1 MLILDEPANGLD
13 PEGMRWMRGLLRDF
27 ADRGGTVLLSSH
39 LLHEVEAIA
48 DRLVII
54 GNGRIV
60 AQGSRD
66 ELLAGAGTLVRAGDA
81 AALQRGAAAAGLA
94 ATPRSTTAASSST
107 PSPRRSAAPRSTA
120 PSRSPT
126 SARPRAPGSSS
137 CSSTSPRARPTLR
150 PPTSWRPRDDRRRPP
165 RALAAGRDARPGFAR
180 LTLVELRKMTDT
192 RAGFWLQLA
201 VIGLTIAIA
210 GLIVGFGTEQDQ
222 TLVKMLQAT
231 IQPSANLLPVI
242 GILLVSSEWSQR
254 TAQITFT
261 QVPRRTRVIGAKL
274 LAALVVSIAAFAISV
289 VVALLAT
296 AIANPGV
303 PGAWSL
309 PAGLL
314 GQLGLMVAI
323 SMIGGVAFGALLLA
337 SAPAIVAYYLVPI
350 AAAAL
355 FSIHAFAAT
364 LAPWIDG
371 SRSFDALTNHVISAT
386 EWAHVGTTVA
396 FWIGLPLL
404 LGIWRIR
411 RSELP

>member
-1 MLILDEPANGLD
+1 M
-13 PEGMRWMRGLLRDF
+13 
-27 ADRGGTVLLSSH
+27 T
-39 LLHEVEAIA
+39 
-48 DRLVII
+48 
-54 GNGRIV
+54 
-60 AQGSRD
+60 
-66 ELLAGAGTLVRAGDA
+66 A
-81 AALQRGAAAAGLA
+81 AAL
-94 ATPRSTTAASSST
+94 P
-107 PSPRRSAAPRSTA
+107 AP
-120 PSRSPT
+120 
-126 SARPRAPGSSS
+126 
-137 CSSTSPRARPTLR
+137 
-150 PPTSWRPRDDRRRPP
+150 
-165 RALAAGRDARPGFAR
+165 LAAGRDSRPSLAR

-201 VIGLTIAIA
+201 VVGLTITIA
-210 GLIVGFGTEQDQ
+210 GLIIGFGTAPDQ

-274 LAALVVSIAAFAISV
+274 LAALVVSIAAFAVSV
-289 VVALLAT
+289 AVALLAT
-296 AIANPGV
+296 AIASPDV
-303 PGAWSL
+303 SGAWSL

-350 AAAAL
+350 ATAAL
-355 FSIHAFAAT
+355 LSIHAFRHV
-364 LAPWIDG
+364 APWIDG
-371 SRSFDALTNHVISAT
+371 SRSFDALTHHVMSST

-396 FWIGLPLL
+396 LWLVLPLV